1 MDIKEFLPFLIP
13 LIIVQF
19 GLLIYVLHHIFTHS
33 AYKHG
38 NRMIWVIIV
47 IVGMQFIGPCPL
59 FDFWQGGCVLYL
71 DT

>member
-1 MDIKEFLPFLIP
+1 P

-47 IVGMQFIGPCPL
+47 IVGMQFIGP
-59 FDFWQGGCVLYL
+59 VLYL
-71 DT
+71 IFGKEDA

>member
-1 MDIKEFLPFLIP
+1 MGIKEFFPFLIP

-38 NRMIWVIIV
+38 TRMIWVIIV
-47 IVGMQFIGPCPL
+47 IVGMQFIGP
-59 FDFWQGGCVLYL
+59 VLYL
-71 DT
+71 IFGKEDA

>member
-1 MDIKEFLPFLIP
+1 MGIKEFLPFLIP

-19 GLLIYVLHHIFTHS
+19 GLLIYVLQHIFTHS

-47 IVGMQFIGPCPL
+47 IVGMQFIGP
-59 FDFWQGGCVLYL
+59 VLYL
-71 DT
+71 IFGKEDA